1 MTAQVLANLLMRRAT
16 ARAMCAPDPRE
27 YWGRVVEELAQ
38 LRPLVQHS
46 DEELLCEQLLE
57 FGARLGLIEF
67 SPLEVN

>member
-1 MTAQVLANLLMRRAT
+1 MTAQLLADLLMRRAT

-27 YWGRVVEELAQ
+27 YWDHVVEELEQ
-38 LRPLVQHS
+38 LRPLVQH
-46 DEELLCEQLLE
+46 DDDELLLQQLLE